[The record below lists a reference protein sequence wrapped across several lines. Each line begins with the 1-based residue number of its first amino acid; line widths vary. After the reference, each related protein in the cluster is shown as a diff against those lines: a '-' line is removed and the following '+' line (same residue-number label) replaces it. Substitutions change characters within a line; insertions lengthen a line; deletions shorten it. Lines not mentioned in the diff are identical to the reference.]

1 MQRYTGFFAE
11 CQRLLR
17 RGGKCVILY
26 ILFFDIIYIILYDI
40 TPHVHIALQSFVH
53 ICKRRCVFLSCNKAA
68 VSDAIKATLPHWRV
82 FPPYLPP
89 CVC

>member
-1 MQRYTGFFAE
+1 M
-11 CQRLLR
+11 
-17 RGGKCVILY
+17 ILPR
-26 ILFFDIIYIILYDI
+26 IYID
-40 TPHVHIALQSFVH
+40 IALQSFVH